1 MRKFLTNLLAV
12 VASAGLKDKFDRKEL
27 TKEDQAALIEAY
39 NKAHGAGAFA
49 NDFANY
55 QTEQSAQSEAF
66 TRTLAELAGITGVEA
81 GTEGT
86 PDGLAQILAS
96 VKELKGEVATANAT
110 IEKLSKQ
117 GAEVKPVATVAAT
130 PSATGM
136 HTKEYAFGIQNPFFA
151 ASRRYNSILIN
162 GRIDG
167 NPTADDRKVLET
179 DAISYAEKL
188 SERYG
193 ELRASGRLNLLKQ
206 AKVDISQLSSDTE
219 IGTRQFTIRQ
229 DMVIARIVSFP
240 SLAGL
245 FNTVSNIQSGQVITN
260 VLFDEVSQAYQSGE
274 VYKGNV
280 DFQPEKAIVDKV
292 MSKVRFEDMSTLETA
307 YLNYLNHEGS
317 DPVKW
322 TLLEWLIL
330 SIAEKINS
338 ERVERSI
345 RGCYVE
351 PVKGESAPAI
361 LGSTG
366 VIYRILS
373 LYDSNKALP
382 FDDEELADYD
392 ASNIGDVFQFFAKKI
407 SIRRPNDFKRFVIYA
422 NAAHQP
428 MYTEWYSNK
437 YGKNTDFTGTKDV
450 VPNYNMAIRWVPAMG
465 DLKLIF
471 ATIPGN
477 IELLQNVPGEEY
489 KTMFERHLEEV
500 IAYSYWMEGS
510 SVGFAGRHF
519 KSKADLKANKARE
532 QYLFF
537 NLPSIT
543 AAADATTVDT
553 ESAELEDLGFL
564 IRTSANT
571 KATVLT
577 DIVNAKVGVVY
588 RIECGDLTNAT
599 KIEKSGKFSKVEAWT
614 PAAVGDYIYV
624 YYNAVKGKFFE
635 VSRG

>member
-1 MRKFLTNLLAV
+1 MRKFLTNLLGV
-12 VASAGLKDKFDRKEL
+12 VVSAGLKDKFDRKEL

-39 NKAHGAGAFA
+39 NKAHGAGAFTD
-49 NDFANY
+49 DFEAY
-55 QTEQSAQSEAF
+55 RTEQGAQSEAF
-66 TRTLAELAGITGVEA
+66 AKALAELAGITGVEA

-86 PDGLAQILAS
+86 ADGLAQILAS
-96 VKELKGEVATANAT
+96 VKDLKGEVATANAT

-130 PSATGM
+130 PSVTGM

-162 GRIDG
+162 GRIEG
-167 NPTADDRKVLET
+167 EPTENDRKVLET

-188 SERYG
+188 SDRYR
-193 ELRASGRLNLLKQ
+193 ELRASGKLNLLKQ

-229 DMVIARIVSFP
+229 DMVIARIVSYP

-338 ERVERSI
+338 ERIERSI
-345 RGCYVE
+345 RGCYVK

-428 MYTEWYSNK
+428 MYMEWYSNK
-437 YGKNTDFTGTKDV
+437 YGKNTDYTGTKDV

-553 ESAELEDLGFL
+553 EGAELEDLGFL

-599 KIEKSGKFSKVEAWT
+599 KIEKSGKFSEVEAWT

-624 YYNAVKGKFFE
+624 HYDAAKGKFFE

>member
-1 MRKFLTNLLAV
+1 M
-12 VASAGLKDKFDRKEL
+12 
-27 TKEDQAALIEAY
+27 
-39 NKAHGAGAFA
+39 
-49 NDFANY
+49 
-55 QTEQSAQSEAF
+55 
-66 TRTLAELAGITGVEA
+66 
-81 GTEGT
+81 
-86 PDGLAQILAS
+86 
-96 VKELKGEVATANAT
+96 
-110 IEKLSKQ
+110 
-117 GAEVKPVATVAAT
+117 KPVATVADT

-167 NPTADDRKVLET
+167 NPTENDRKVLEA

-229 DMVIARIVSFP
+229 DMVIARIVSYP

-338 ERVERSI
+338 ERIERSI
-345 RGCYVE
+345 RGCYVK

-361 LGSTG
+361 FGSTG

-407 SIRRPNDFKRFVIYA
+407 AARRPNDFKRFVIYA

-428 MYTEWYSNK
+428 MYMEWYRNK
-437 YGKNTDFTGTKDV
+437 YGQNTDFTGTKDV
-450 VPNYNMAIRWVPAMG
+450 VPNYNMSIKWVPAMG

-471 ATIPGN
+471 ATVQGN

-599 KIEKSGKFSKVEAWT
+599 KIEKSGKFSEVEAWT

-624 YYNAVKGKFFE
+624 YYDAAKGKFFE
-635 VSRG
+635 ASRG

>member
-66 TRTLAELAGITGVEA
+66 TKTLAELAGITGVEA
-81 GTEGT
+81 GTEVT

-130 PSATGM
+130 PSVTGM

-167 NPTADDRKVLET
+167 NPSADDRMAFKA
-179 DAISYAEKL
+179 DAISYSEKL
-188 SERYG
+188 FERYR

-229 DMVIARIVSFP
+229 DMVIARIVSYP

-245 FNTVSNIQSGQVITN
+245 FNTVSNVQSGQVITN

-280 DFQPEKAIVDKV
+280 DFQPEKAIVDKA
-292 MSKVRFEDMSTLETA
+292 MAKVRFEDMSTLETA
-307 YLNYLNHEGS
+307 YLNYLNKEGS

-330 SIAEKINS
+330 SLAEKINS
-338 ERVERSI
+338 ERIERSI
-345 RGCYVE
+345 RGCYVK
-351 PVKGESAPAI
+351 PVKGESGPAI

-428 MYTEWYSNK
+428 MYMEWYSNK
-437 YGKNTDFTGTKDV
+437 YGKNTDYTGTKDV

-553 ESAELEDLGFL
+553 EGAELEDLGFL

-599 KIEKSGKFSKVEAWT
+599 KIEKSGKFSEVEAWT

-624 YYNAVKGKFFE
+624 HYDAVKGKFFE

>member
-66 TRTLAELAGITGVEA
+66 ANTLAELAGITGVEA

-117 GAEVKPVATVAAT
+117 GAEVTPVATVAAP
-130 PSATGM
+130 PSVTGM

-167 NPTADDRKVLET
+167 NPSADDRMAFKA
-179 DAISYAEKL
+179 DAISYSEKL
-188 SERYG
+188 FERYR
-193 ELRASGRLNLLKQ
+193 ELRASGKLNLLKQ

-229 DMVIARIVSFP
+229 DMVIARIVSYP

-245 FNTVSNIQSGQVITN
+245 FNTVSNVQSGQVITN

-280 DFQPEKAIVDKV
+280 DFQPEKAIVDKA
-292 MSKVRFEDMSTLETA
+292 MAKVRFEDMSTLETA

-330 SIAEKINS
+330 SLAEKINS
-338 ERVERSI
+338 ERIERSI
-345 RGCYVE
+345 RGCYVK
-351 PVKGESAPAI
+351 PVKGESGPAI

-382 FDDEELADYD
+382 FDDEELAGYD

-428 MYTEWYSNK
+428 MYMEWYSNK
-437 YGKNTDFTGTKDV
+437 YGKNTDYTGTKDV

-553 ESAELEDLGFL
+553 EGAELEDLGFL

-599 KIEKSGKFSKVEAWT
+599 KIEKSGKFSEVEAWT

-624 YYNAVKGKFFE
+624 HYDATKGKFFE

>member
-1 MRKFLTNLLAV
+1 MRKFLTNLLGV
-12 VASAGLKDKFDRKEL
+12 VVSAGLKDKFDRKEL

-39 NKAHGAGAFA
+39 NKAHGAGAFTD
-49 NDFANY
+49 DFEAY
-55 QTEQSAQSEAF
+55 RTEQGAQSEAF
-66 TRTLAELAGITGVEA
+66 AKALAELAGITGVEA

-96 VKELKGEVATANAT
+96 VKDLKGEVATANAT

-117 GAEVKPVATVAAT
+117 GAEVKPVATVAAA
-130 PSATGM
+130 PSVTGM

-151 ASRRYNSILIN
+151 AARRYNSILIN
-162 GRIDG
+162 GCIEG
-167 NPTADDRKVLET
+167 EPTENDRKVLEA

-188 SERYG
+188 SDRYRG
-193 ELRASGRLNLLKQ
+193 LRASGKLNLLKQ

-338 ERVERSI
+338 ERIERSI
-345 RGCYVE
+345 RGCYVK

-366 VIYRILS
+366 VIYRIIS

-428 MYTEWYSNK
+428 MYMEWYSNK
-437 YGKNTDFTGTKDV
+437 YGKNTDYTGTKDV

-553 ESAELEDLGFL
+553 EGAELEDLGFL

-599 KIEKSGKFSKVEAWT
+599 KIEKSGKFSEVEAWT

-624 YYNAVKGKFFE
+624 HYDAAKGKFFE

>member
-1 MRKFLTNLLAV
+1 MRKFLTNLLGV
-12 VASAGLKDKFDRKEL
+12 VVSAGLKDKFDRKEL

-39 NKAHGAGAFA
+39 NKAHGAGAFTD
-49 NDFANY
+49 DFEAY
-55 QTEQSAQSEAF
+55 RTEQGAQSEAF
-66 TRTLAELAGITGVEA
+66 AKALAELAGITGVEA

-96 VKELKGEVATANAT
+96 VKDLKGEVAIANAT

-117 GAEVKPVATVAAT
+117 GAEVKPVATVADT

-167 NPTADDRKVLET
+167 NPTENDRKVLET

-188 SERYG
+188 SERYS

-229 DMVIARIVSFP
+229 DMVIARIVSYP

-338 ERVERSI
+338 ERIERSI
-345 RGCYVE
+345 RGCYVK

-428 MYTEWYSNK
+428 MYMEWYSNK
-437 YGKNTDFTGTKDV
+437 YGKNTDYTGTKDV

-553 ESAELEDLGFL
+553 EGAELEDLGFL

-599 KIEKSGKFSKVEAWT
+599 KIEKSGKFSEVEAWT

-624 YYNAVKGKFFE
+624 HYDAAKGKFFE

>member
-1 MRKFLTNLLAV
+1 MRKFLTNLLGV
-12 VASAGLKDKFDRKEL
+12 VVSAGLKDKFDRKEL

-39 NKAHGAGAFA
+39 NKAHGAGAFTD
-49 NDFANY
+49 DFEAY
-55 QTEQSAQSEAF
+55 RTEQGAQSEAF
-66 TRTLAELAGITGVEA
+66 AKALAELAGITGVEA

-96 VKELKGEVATANAT
+96 VKDLKGEVATANAT

-117 GAEVKPVATVAAT
+117 GAEVKPVATVAAA
-130 PSATGM
+130 PSVTGM

-151 ASRRYNSILIN
+151 AARRYNSILIN
-162 GRIDG
+162 GRIEG
-167 NPTADDRKVLET
+167 EPTENDRKVLEA

-188 SERYG
+188 SDRYRG
-193 ELRASGRLNLLKQ
+193 LRASGKLNLLKQ

-338 ERVERSI
+338 ERIERSI
-345 RGCYVE
+345 RGCYVK

-366 VIYRILS
+366 VIYRIIS

-428 MYTEWYSNK
+428 MYMEWYSNK
-437 YGKNTDFTGTKDV
+437 YGKNTDYTGTKDV

-553 ESAELEDLGFL
+553 EGAELEDLGFL

-599 KIEKSGKFSKVEAWT
+599 KIEKSGKFSEVEAWT

-624 YYNAVKGKFFE
+624 HYDAAKGKFFE

>member
-1 MRKFLTNLLAV
+1 MRKFLTNLLGV
-12 VASAGLKDKFDRKEL
+12 VVSAGLKDKFDRKEL
-27 TKEDQAALIEAY
+27 TKDDQAALIEAY

-55 QTEQSAQSEAF
+55 QTEQSAQSAAF
-66 TRTLAELAGITGVEA
+66 ANTLAELAGITGVEA

-96 VKELKGEVATANAT
+96 VKDLKGEVATANAT
-110 IEKLSKQ
+110 IKKLSKQ
-117 GAEVKPVATVAAT
+117 GADVKPVATVDAT

-167 NPTADDRKVLET
+167 NPSADDRMAFKA
-179 DAISYAEKL
+179 DAISYSEKL
-188 SERYG
+188 FERYR
-193 ELRASGRLNLLKQ
+193 ELRASGKLNLLKQ

-229 DMVIARIVSFP
+229 DMVIARIVSYP

-245 FNTVSNIQSGQVITN
+245 FNTVSNVQSGQVITN
-260 VLFDEVSQAYQSGE
+260 VLFDEVSQAYQAGE

-280 DFQPEKAIVDKV
+280 DFQPEKAIVDKA
-292 MSKVRFEDMSTLETA
+292 MAKVRFEDMSTLETA

-322 TLLEWLIL
+322 TLLEWLVL

-338 ERVERSI
+338 ERIERSI
-345 RGCYVE
+345 RGCYVK
-351 PVKGESAPAI
+351 PVKGESGPAI

-428 MYTEWYSNK
+428 MYMEWYSNK
-437 YGKNTDFTGTKDV
+437 YGKNTDYTGTKDV

-553 ESAELEDLGFL
+553 EGAELEDLGFL

-599 KIEKSGKFSKVEAWT
+599 KIEKSGKFSEVEAWT

-624 YYNAVKGKFFE
+624 HYDAAKGKFFE

>member
-1 MRKFLTNLLAV
+1 MRKFLTNLLGV
-12 VASAGLKDKFDRKEL
+12 VVSAGLKDKFDRKEL

-39 NKAHGAGAFA
+39 NKAHGAGAFTD
-49 NDFANY
+49 DFEAY
-55 QTEQSAQSEAF
+55 RTEQGAQSEAF
-66 TRTLAELAGITGVEA
+66 AKALAELAGITGVEA

-117 GAEVKPVATVAAT
+117 GAEVKPVATVAAA
-130 PSATGM
+130 PSVTGM

-151 ASRRYNSILIN
+151 AARRYNSILIN
-162 GRIDG
+162 GRIEG
-167 NPTADDRKVLET
+167 EPTENDRKVLEA

-188 SERYG
+188 SDRYRD
-193 ELRASGRLNLLKQ
+193 LRASGKLNLLKQ

-229 DMVIARIVSFP
+229 DMVIARIVSYP

-338 ERVERSI
+338 ERIERSI
-345 RGCYVE
+345 RGCYVK

-428 MYTEWYSNK
+428 MYMEWYSNK
-437 YGKNTDFTGTKDV
+437 YGKNTDYTGTKDV

-553 ESAELEDLGFL
+553 EGAELEDLGFL

-599 KIEKSGKFSKVEAWT
+599 KIEKSGKFSEVEAWT

-624 YYNAVKGKFFE
+624 HYDAAKGKFFE

>member
-1 MRKFLTNLLAV
+1 MRKFLTNLLGV
-12 VASAGLKDKFDRKEL
+12 VVSAGLKDKFDRKEL

-39 NKAHGAGAFA
+39 NKAHGAGAFTD
-49 NDFANY
+49 DFEAY
-55 QTEQSAQSEAF
+55 RTEQGAQSEAF
-66 TRTLAELAGITGVEA
+66 AKALAELAGITGVEA

-96 VKELKGEVATANAT
+96 VKDLKGEVATANAT

-117 GAEVKPVATVAAT
+117 GAEVKPVATVAAA
-130 PSATGM
+130 PSVTGM

-151 ASRRYNSILIN
+151 AARRYNSILIN
-162 GRIDG
+162 GRIEG
-167 NPTADDRKVLET
+167 EPTENDRKVLET

-188 SERYG
+188 SDRYR
-193 ELRASGRLNLLKQ
+193 ELRASGKLNLLKQ

-229 DMVIARIVSFP
+229 DMVIARIVSYP

-338 ERVERSI
+338 ERIERSI
-345 RGCYVE
+345 RGCYVK

-428 MYTEWYSNK
+428 MYMEWYSNK
-437 YGKNTDFTGTKDV
+437 YGKNTDYTGTKDV

-553 ESAELEDLGFL
+553 EGAELEDLGFL

-599 KIEKSGKFSKVEAWT
+599 KIEKSGKFSEVEAWT

-624 YYNAVKGKFFE
+624 HYDAAKGKFFE

>member
-66 TRTLAELAGITGVEA
+66 TKTLAELAGITGVEA

-110 IEKLSKQ
+110 IKKLSKQ

-167 NPTADDRKVLET
+167 NPTDNDRKVLET

-229 DMVIARIVSFP
+229 DMVIARIVSYP

-245 FNTVSNIQSGQVITN
+245 FNTVSNVQSGQVITN

-292 MSKVRFEDMSTLETA
+292 MSKVRFEDMSALETA
-307 YLNYLNHEGS
+307 YLNYLNREGS

-322 TLLEWLIL
+322 TLLERLIL
-330 SIAEKINS
+330 SLAEKINS

-345 RGCYVE
+345 RGCYVK
-351 PVKGESAPAI
+351 PVKGESGPAI

-428 MYTEWYSNK
+428 MYMEWYSNK
-437 YGKNTDFTGTKDV
+437 YGKNTDYTGTKDV

-500 IAYSYWMEGS
+500 VAYSYWMEGS

-553 ESAELEDLGFL
+553 EGAELEDLGFL
-564 IRTSANT
+564 IRTSANS

-599 KIEKSGKFSKVEAWT
+599 KIEKSGKFSEVEAWT

-624 YYNAVKGKFFE
+624 HYDATKGKFFE

>member
-1 MRKFLTNLLAV
+1 MRKFLTNLLGV
-12 VASAGLKDKFDRKEL
+12 VVSAGLKDKFDRKEL

-39 NKAHGAGAFA
+39 NKAHGAGAFTD
-49 NDFANY
+49 DFEAY
-55 QTEQSAQSEAF
+55 RTEQGAQSEAF
-66 TRTLAELAGITGVEA
+66 AKALAELAGITGVEA

-151 ASRRYNSILIN
+151 AARRYNSILIN
-162 GRIDG
+162 GRIEG
-167 NPTADDRKVLET
+167 EPTENDRKVLET

-188 SERYG
+188 SERYR
-193 ELRASGRLNLLKQ
+193 ELRASGKLNLLKQ

-229 DMVIARIVSFP
+229 DMVIARIVSYP

-338 ERVERSI
+338 ERIERSI
-345 RGCYVE
+345 RGCYVK

-428 MYTEWYSNK
+428 MYMEWYSNK
-437 YGKNTDFTGTKDV
+437 YGKNTDYTGTKDV

-553 ESAELEDLGFL
+553 EGAELEDLGFL

-599 KIEKSGKFSKVEAWT
+599 KIEKSGKFSEVEAWT

-624 YYNAVKGKFFE
+624 HYDAAKGKFFE

>member
-1 MRKFLTNLLAV
+1 MRKFLTNLLGV
-12 VASAGLKDKFDRKEL
+12 VVSAGLKDKFDRKEL

-39 NKAHGAGAFA
+39 NKAHGAGAFTD
-49 NDFANY
+49 DFEAY
-55 QTEQSAQSEAF
+55 RTEQGAQSEAF
-66 TRTLAELAGITGVEA
+66 AKALAELAGITGVEA

-86 PDGLAQILAS
+86 ADGLAQILAS
-96 VKELKGEVATANAT
+96 VKDLKGEVVTANAT

-117 GAEVKPVATVAAT
+117 GADVKPVATVAAA
-130 PSATGM
+130 PSVTGM

-151 ASRRYNSILIN
+151 AARRYNSILIN
-162 GRIDG
+162 GRIEG
-167 NPTADDRKVLET
+167 EPTENDRKVLEA

-188 SERYG
+188 SDRYR
-193 ELRASGRLNLLKQ
+193 ELRASGKLNLLKQ

-229 DMVIARIVSFP
+229 DMVIARIVSYP

-245 FNTVSNIQSGQVITN
+245 FSTVSNIQSGQVITN

-307 YLNYLNHEGS
+307 YLNYLNREGS

-338 ERVERSI
+338 ERIERSI
-345 RGCYVE
+345 RGCYVK

-407 SIRRPNDFKRFVIYA
+407 AARRPNDFKRFVIYA

-428 MYTEWYSNK
+428 MYMEWYSNK
-437 YGKNTDFTGTKDV
+437 YGKNTDYTGTKDV

-553 ESAELEDLGFL
+553 EGAELEDLGFL

-599 KIEKSGKFSKVEAWT
+599 KIEKSGKFSEVEAWT

-624 YYNAVKGKFFE
+624 HYDAAKGKFFE

>member
-1 MRKFLTNLLAV
+1 MRKFLTNLLGV
-12 VASAGLKDKFDRKEL
+12 VVSAGLKDKFDRKEL

-39 NKAHGAGAFA
+39 NKAHGAGAFTD
-49 NDFANY
+49 DFEAY
-55 QTEQSAQSEAF
+55 RTEQGAQSEAF
-66 TRTLAELAGITGVEA
+66 AKALAELAGITGVEA

-96 VKELKGEVATANAT
+96 VKDLKGEVATATAT

-117 GAEVKPVATVAAT
+117 GAEVKPVATVAAA
-130 PSATGM
+130 PSVTGM

-151 ASRRYNSILIN
+151 AARRYNSILIN
-162 GRIDG
+162 GRIEG
-167 NPTADDRKVLET
+167 EPTENDRKVLET

-188 SERYG
+188 SDRYR
-193 ELRASGRLNLLKQ
+193 ELRASGKLNLLKQ

-229 DMVIARIVSFP
+229 DMVIARIVSYP

-338 ERVERSI
+338 ERIERSI
-345 RGCYVE
+345 RGCYVK
-351 PVKGESAPAI
+351 PVKGEPAPAI

-428 MYTEWYSNK
+428 MYMEWYSNK
-437 YGKNTDFTGTKDV
+437 YGKNTDYTGTKDV

-553 ESAELEDLGFL
+553 EGAELEDLGFL

-599 KIEKSGKFSKVEAWT
+599 KIEKSGKFSEVEAWT

-624 YYNAVKGKFFE
+624 HYDAAKGKFFE

>member
-1 MRKFLTNLLAV
+1 MRKFLTNLLGV
-12 VASAGLKDKFDRKEL
+12 VVSAGLKDKFDRKEL

-39 NKAHGAGAFA
+39 NKAHGAGAFTD
-49 NDFANY
+49 DFEAY
-55 QTEQSAQSEAF
+55 RTEQGAQSEAF
-66 TRTLAELAGITGVEA
+66 AKALAELAGITGVEA

-130 PSATGM
+130 PSVTGM

-167 NPTADDRKVLET
+167 NPSADDRMAFKA
-179 DAISYAEKL
+179 DAISYSEKL
-188 SERYG
+188 FERYR

-229 DMVIARIVSFP
+229 DMVIARIVSYP

-245 FNTVSNIQSGQVITN
+245 FNTVSNVQSGQVITN

-280 DFQPEKAIVDKV
+280 DFQPEKAIVDKA
-292 MSKVRFEDMSTLETA
+292 MAKVRFEDMSTLETA

-322 TLLEWLIL
+322 TLLEWLVL
-330 SIAEKINS
+330 SLAEKINS
-338 ERVERSI
+338 ERIERSI
-345 RGCYVE
+345 RGCYVK
-351 PVKGESAPAI
+351 PVKGVSGPAI

-428 MYTEWYSNK
+428 MYMEWYSNK
-437 YGKNTDFTGTKDV
+437 YGKNTDYTGTKDV
-450 VPNYNMAIRWVPAMG
+450 VPNYNMAIRWVPVMG

-553 ESAELEDLGFL
+553 EGAELEDLGFL

-599 KIEKSGKFSKVEAWT
+599 KIEKSGKFSEVEAWT

-624 YYNAVKGKFFE
+624 HYDAAKGKFFE

>member
-1 MRKFLTNLLAV
+1 MRKFLTNLLGV
-12 VASAGLKDKFDRKEL
+12 VVSAGLKDKFDRKEL

-39 NKAHGAGAFA
+39 NKAHGAGAFTD
-49 NDFANY
+49 DFEAY
-55 QTEQSAQSEAF
+55 RTEQGAQSEAF
-66 TRTLAELAGITGVEA
+66 AKALAELAGITGVEA

-130 PSATGM
+130 PSVTGM

-151 ASRRYNSILIN
+151 AARRYNSILIN
-162 GRIDG
+162 GRIEG
-167 NPTADDRKVLET
+167 EPTENDRKVLET

-188 SERYG
+188 SDRYRD
-193 ELRASGRLNLLKQ
+193 LRASGKLNLLKQ

-322 TLLEWLIL
+322 TLLEWLVL
-330 SIAEKINS
+330 SLAEKINS
-338 ERVERSI
+338 ERIERSI
-345 RGCYVE
+345 RGCYVK
-351 PVKGESAPAI
+351 PVKGESGPAI

-428 MYTEWYSNK
+428 MYMEWYSNK
-437 YGKNTDFTGTKDV
+437 YGKNTDYTGTKDV

-553 ESAELEDLGFL
+553 EGAELEDLGFL

-599 KIEKSGKFSKVEAWT
+599 KIEKSGKFSEVEAWT

-624 YYNAVKGKFFE
+624 HYDAAKGKFFE

>member
-66 TRTLAELAGITGVEA
+66 TKTLAELAGITGVEA

-117 GAEVKPVATVAAT
+117 GAEVKPVATVADT

-167 NPTADDRKVLET
+167 NPTENDRKVLET

-229 DMVIARIVSFP
+229 DMVIARIVSYP

-338 ERVERSI
+338 ERIERSI
-345 RGCYVE
+345 RGCYVK
-351 PVKGESAPAI
+351 PVKGESGPAI

-428 MYTEWYSNK
+428 MYMEWYSNK
-437 YGKNTDFTGTKDV
+437 YGKNTDYTGTKDV

-553 ESAELEDLGFL
+553 EGAELEDLGFL

-599 KIEKSGKFSKVEAWT
+599 KIEKSGKFSEVEAWT

-624 YYNAVKGKFFE
+624 HYDAAKGKFFE

>member
-1 MRKFLTNLLAV
+1 MRKFLTNLLGV
-12 VASAGLKDKFDRKEL
+12 VVSAGLKDKFDRKEL

-39 NKAHGAGAFA
+39 NKAHGAGAFTD
-49 NDFANY
+49 DFEAY
-55 QTEQSAQSEAF
+55 RTEQGAQSEAF
-66 TRTLAELAGITGVEA
+66 AKALAELAGITGVEA

-117 GAEVKPVATVAAT
+117 GAEVKPVATVAAA
-130 PSATGM
+130 PSVTGM

-167 NPTADDRKVLET
+167 NPSADDRMAFKA
-179 DAISYAEKL
+179 DAISYSEKL
-188 SERYG
+188 FERYR

-229 DMVIARIVSFP
+229 DMVIARIVSYP

-245 FNTVSNIQSGQVITN
+245 FNTVSNVQSGQVITN

-280 DFQPEKAIVDKV
+280 DFQPEKAIVDKA
-292 MSKVRFEDMSTLETA
+292 MAKVRFEDMSTLETA
-307 YLNYLNHEGS
+307 YLNYLNKEGS

-322 TLLEWLIL
+322 TLLEWLVL
-330 SIAEKINS
+330 SLAEKINA
-338 ERVERSI
+338 ERIERSI
-345 RGCYVE
+345 RGCYVK
-351 PVKGESAPAI
+351 PVKGESGPAI

-428 MYTEWYSNK
+428 MYMEWYSNK
-437 YGKNTDFTGTKDV
+437 YGKNTDYTGTKDV

-553 ESAELEDLGFL
+553 EGAELEDLGFL

-571 KATVLT
+571 KSTVLT

-599 KIEKSGKFSKVEAWT
+599 KIEKSGKFSEVEAWT

-624 YYNAVKGKFFE
+624 HYDAAKGKFFE

>member
-55 QTEQSAQSEAF
+55 QTEQSAQSAAF
-66 TRTLAELAGITGVEA
+66 TKTLAELAGITGVEA

-110 IEKLSKQ
+110 IENLSKQ

-130 PSATGM
+130 PSVTGM

-167 NPTADDRKVLET
+167 NPSADDRMAFKA
-179 DAISYAEKL
+179 DAISYSEKL
-188 SERYG
+188 FERYR
-193 ELRASGRLNLLKQ
+193 ELRASGKLNLLKQ

-229 DMVIARIVSFP
+229 DMVIARIVSYP

-245 FNTVSNIQSGQVITN
+245 FNTVSNVQSGQVITN

-280 DFQPEKAIVDKV
+280 DFQPEKAIVDKA
-292 MSKVRFEDMSTLETA
+292 MAKVRFEDMSTLETA

-338 ERVERSI
+338 ERIERSI
-345 RGCYVE
+345 RGCYVK

-428 MYTEWYSNK
+428 MYMEWYSNK
-437 YGKNTDFTGTKDV
+437 YGKNTDYTGTKDV

-553 ESAELEDLGFL
+553 EGAELEDLGFL

-599 KIEKSGKFSKVEAWT
+599 KIEKSGKFSEVEAWT

-624 YYNAVKGKFFE
+624 HYDATKGKFFE

>member
-1 MRKFLTNLLAV
+1 MRKFLTNLLGV
-12 VASAGLKDKFDRKEL
+12 VVSAGLKDKFDRKEL

-66 TRTLAELAGITGVEA
+66 TKTLAELAGITGVEA
-81 GTEGT
+81 GTEVT

-117 GAEVKPVATVAAT
+117 GAEVKPVATEVAT
-130 PSATGM
+130 PSVTGM

-167 NPTADDRKVLET
+167 NPSADDRMAFKA
-179 DAISYAEKL
+179 DAISYSEKL
-188 SERYG
+188 FERYM

-229 DMVIARIVSFP
+229 DMVIARIVSYP

-245 FNTVSNIQSGQVITN
+245 FNTVSNVQSGQVITN

-280 DFQPEKAIVDKV
+280 DFQPEKAIVDKA
-292 MSKVRFEDMSTLETA
+292 MAKVRFEDMSTLETA
-307 YLNYLNHEGS
+307 YLNYLNKEGS

-322 TLLEWLIL
+322 TLLEWLVL
-330 SIAEKINS
+330 SLAEKINA
-338 ERVERSI
+338 ERIERSI
-345 RGCYVE
+345 RGCYVK
-351 PVKGESAPAI
+351 PVKGESGPAI

-428 MYTEWYSNK
+428 MYMEWYSNK
-437 YGKNTDFTGTKDV
+437 YGKNTDYTGTKDV

-553 ESAELEDLGFL
+553 EGAELEDLGFL

-599 KIEKSGKFSKVEAWT
+599 KIEKSGKFSEVEAWT

-624 YYNAVKGKFFE
+624 HYDASKGKFFE

>member
-1 MRKFLTNLLAV
+1 MRKFLTNLLGV
-12 VASAGLKDKFDRKEL
+12 VVSAGLKDKFDRKEL

-39 NKAHGAGAFA
+39 NKAHGAGAFTD
-49 NDFANY
+49 DFEAY
-55 QTEQSAQSEAF
+55 RTEQGAQSEAF
-66 TRTLAELAGITGVEA
+66 AKALAELAGITGVEA

-96 VKELKGEVATANAT
+96 VKDLKGEVATANAT

-117 GAEVKPVATVAAT
+117 GAEVKPVATVAAA
-130 PSATGM
+130 PSVTGM

-167 NPTADDRKVLET
+167 NPSADDRMAFKA
-179 DAISYAEKL
+179 DAISYSEKL
-188 SERYG
+188 FERYC

-229 DMVIARIVSFP
+229 DMVIARIVSYP

-245 FNTVSNIQSGQVITN
+245 FNTVSNVQSGQVITN

-280 DFQPEKAIVDKV
+280 DFQPEKAIVDKA
-292 MSKVRFEDMSTLETA
+292 MAKVRFEDMSTLETA

-322 TLLEWLIL
+322 TLLEWLVL
-330 SIAEKINS
+330 SLAEKINS
-338 ERVERSI
+338 ERIERSI
-345 RGCYVE
+345 RGCYVK
-351 PVKGESAPAI
+351 PVKGESGPAI

-428 MYTEWYSNK
+428 MYMEWYSNK
-437 YGKNTDFTGTKDV
+437 YGKNTDYTGTKDV

-553 ESAELEDLGFL
+553 EGAELEDLGFL

-599 KIEKSGKFSKVEAWT
+599 KIEKSGKFSEVEAWT

-624 YYNAVKGKFFE
+624 HYDAAKGKFFE

>member
-1 MRKFLTNLLAV
+1 
-12 VASAGLKDKFDRKEL
+12 
-27 TKEDQAALIEAY
+27 
-39 NKAHGAGAFA
+39 
-49 NDFANY
+49 
-55 QTEQSAQSEAF
+55 
-66 TRTLAELAGITGVEA
+66 
-81 GTEGT
+81 
-86 PDGLAQILAS
+86 
-96 VKELKGEVATANAT
+96 
-110 IEKLSKQ
+110 
-117 GAEVKPVATVAAT
+117 
-130 PSATGM
+130 M

-167 NPTADDRKVLET
+167 NPTENDRKVLEA

-229 DMVIARIVSFP
+229 DMVIARIVSYP

-280 DFQPEKAIVDKV
+280 DFQPEKAIVDKA
-292 MSKVRFEDMSTLETA
+292 MAKVRFEDMSTLETA
-307 YLNYLNHEGS
+307 YLNYLNTEGS

-322 TLLEWLIL
+322 TLLEWLVL
-330 SIAEKINS
+330 SLAEKINS
-338 ERVERSI
+338 ERIERSI
-345 RGCYVE
+345 RGCYVK
-351 PVKGESAPAI
+351 PVKGESGPAI

-428 MYTEWYSNK
+428 MYMEWYSNK
-437 YGKNTDFTGTKDV
+437 YGKNTDYTGTKDV

-465 DLKLIF
+465 ALKLIF

-599 KIEKSGKFSKVEAWT
+599 KIEKSGKFSEVEAWT

-624 YYNAVKGKFFE
+624 HYDAVKGKFFE

>member
-1 MRKFLTNLLAV
+1 MRKFLTNLLGV
-12 VASAGLKDKFDRKEL
+12 VVSAGLKDKFDRKEL

-39 NKAHGAGAFA
+39 NKAHGAGAFTD
-49 NDFANY
+49 DFEAY
-55 QTEQSAQSEAF
+55 RTEQGAQSEAF
-66 TRTLAELAGITGVEA
+66 TKALAELAGITGVEA

-117 GAEVKPVATVAAT
+117 GADVKPVATVAAT
-130 PSATGM
+130 PSVTGM

-167 NPTADDRKVLET
+167 NPSADDRMAFKA
-179 DAISYAEKL
+179 DAISYSEKL
-188 SERYG
+188 FERYR
-193 ELRASGRLNLLKQ
+193 ELRASGKLNLLKQ

-229 DMVIARIVSFP
+229 DMVIARIVSYP

-245 FNTVSNIQSGQVITN
+245 FNTVSNVQSGQVITN

-280 DFQPEKAIVDKV
+280 DFQPEKAIVDKA
-292 MSKVRFEDMSTLETA
+292 MAKVRFEDMSTLETA
-307 YLNYLNHEGS
+307 YLNYLNKEGS

-330 SIAEKINS
+330 SLAEKINS
-338 ERVERSI
+338 ERIERSI
-345 RGCYVE
+345 RGCYVK
-351 PVKGESAPAI
+351 PVKGESGPAI

-428 MYTEWYSNK
+428 MYMEWYSNK
-437 YGKNTDFTGTKDV
+437 YGKNTDYTGTKDV

-553 ESAELEDLGFL
+553 EGAELEDLGFL

-588 RIECGDLTNAT
+588 RIECGDITNAT
-599 KIEKSGKFSKVEAWT
+599 KIEKSGKFSEVEAWT

-624 YYNAVKGKFFE
+624 HYDAAKGKFFE

>member
-66 TRTLAELAGITGVEA
+66 TKTLAELAGITGVEA

-117 GAEVKPVATVAAT
+117 GAEVKPVATVPTT

-167 NPTADDRKVLET
+167 NPTENDRKVLET

-229 DMVIARIVSFP
+229 DMVIARIVSYP

-245 FNTVSNIQSGQVITN
+245 FNTVSNVQSGQVITN

-292 MSKVRFEDMSTLETA
+292 MSKVRFEDMSALETA
-307 YLNYLNHEGS
+307 YLNYLNREGS

-322 TLLEWLIL
+322 TLIEWLIL
-330 SIAEKINS
+330 SLAEKINS
-338 ERVERSI
+338 ERIERSI
-345 RGCYVE
+345 RGCYVK
-351 PVKGESAPAI
+351 PVKGESGPAI

-366 VIYRILS
+366 VIYRLLS

-428 MYTEWYSNK
+428 MYMEWYSNK
-437 YGKNTDFTGTKDV
+437 YGKNTDYTGTKDV

-500 IAYSYWMEGS
+500 VAYSYWMEGS

-553 ESAELEDLGFL
+553 EGAELEDLGFL

-599 KIEKSGKFSKVEAWT
+599 KIEKSGKFSEVEAWT
-614 PAAVGDYIYV
+614 PATVGDYIYV
-624 YYNAVKGKFFE
+624 HYDATKGKFFE

>member
-1 MRKFLTNLLAV
+1 MRKFLTNLLGV
-12 VASAGLKDKFDRKEL
+12 VVSAGLKDKFDRKEL

-39 NKAHGAGAFA
+39 NKAHGAGAFTD
-49 NDFANY
+49 DFEAY
-55 QTEQSAQSEAF
+55 RTEQGAQSEAF
-66 TRTLAELAGITGVEA
+66 AKALAELAGITGVEA

-86 PDGLAQILAS
+86 LDGLAQILAS

-162 GRIDG
+162 GCIDG
-167 NPTADDRKVLET
+167 NPTENDRKVLET

-188 SERYG
+188 SERYR
-193 ELRASGRLNLLKQ
+193 ELRASGKLNLLKQ

-307 YLNYLNHEGS
+307 YLNYLNREGS

-338 ERVERSI
+338 ERIERSI
-345 RGCYVE
+345 RGCYVK

-366 VIYRILS
+366 VIYRIIS

-428 MYTEWYSNK
+428 MYMEWYSNK
-437 YGKNTDFTGTKDV
+437 YGKNTDYTGTKDV
-450 VPNYNMAIRWVPAMG
+450 VPNYNMDIRWVPAMG

-500 IAYSYWMEGS
+500 IAYSYWKEGS

-553 ESAELEDLGFL
+553 EGAELEDLGFL

-599 KIEKSGKFSKVEAWT
+599 KIEKSGKFSEVEAWT

-624 YYNAVKGKFFE
+624 HYDAAKGKFFE

>member
-1 MRKFLTNLLAV
+1 MRKFLTNLLGV
-12 VASAGLKDKFDRKEL
+12 VVSAGLKDKFDRKEL

-39 NKAHGAGAFA
+39 NKAHGAGAFTD
-49 NDFANY
+49 DFEAY
-55 QTEQSAQSEAF
+55 RTEQGAQSEAF
-66 TRTLAELAGITGVEA
+66 AKALAELAGITGVEA

-130 PSATGM
+130 PSVTGM

-151 ASRRYNSILIN
+151 AARRYNSILIN

-167 NPTADDRKVLET
+167 NPSADDRMAFKA
-179 DAISYAEKL
+179 DAISYSEKL
-188 SERYG
+188 FERYC

-229 DMVIARIVSFP
+229 DMVIARIVSYP

-245 FNTVSNIQSGQVITN
+245 FNTVSNVQSGQVITN

-280 DFQPEKAIVDKV
+280 DFQPEKAIVDKA
-292 MSKVRFEDMSTLETA
+292 MAKVRFEDMSTLETA

-322 TLLEWLIL
+322 TLLEWLVL
-330 SIAEKINS
+330 SLAEKINS
-338 ERVERSI
+338 ERIERSI
-345 RGCYVE
+345 RGCYVK
-351 PVKGESAPAI
+351 PVKGESGPAI

-428 MYTEWYSNK
+428 MYMEWYSNK
-437 YGKNTDFTGTKDV
+437 YGKNTDYTGTKDV

-553 ESAELEDLGFL
+553 EGAELEDLGFL

-599 KIEKSGKFSKVEAWT
+599 KIEKSGKFSEVEAWT

-624 YYNAVKGKFFE
+624 HYDAAKGKFFE

>member
-66 TRTLAELAGITGVEA
+66 TKTLAELAGITGVEA

-167 NPTADDRKVLET
+167 NPTDNDRKVLET

-229 DMVIARIVSFP
+229 DMVIARIVSYP

-245 FNTVSNIQSGQVITN
+245 FNTVSNVQSGQVITN

-292 MSKVRFEDMSTLETA
+292 MSKVRFEDMSALETA
-307 YLNYLNHEGS
+307 YLNYLNREGS

-330 SIAEKINS
+330 NLAEKINS
-338 ERVERSI
+338 ERIERSI
-345 RGCYVE
+345 RGCYVK
-351 PVKGESAPAI
+351 PVKGESGPAI

-428 MYTEWYSNK
+428 MYMEWYSNK
-437 YGKNTDFTGTKDV
+437 YGKNTDYTGTKDV

-553 ESAELEDLGFL
+553 EGAELEDLGFL
-564 IRTSANT
+564 IRTSANS

-599 KIEKSGKFSKVEAWT
+599 KIEKSGKFSEVEAWT
-614 PAAVGDYIYV
+614 PVAVGDYIYV
-624 YYNAVKGKFFE
+624 HYDATKGKFFE

>member
-66 TRTLAELAGITGVEA
+66 TKTLAELAGITGVEA

-86 PDGLAQILAS
+86 ADGLAQILAS
-96 VKELKGEVATANAT
+96 VKELKGEVVTANAT

-117 GAEVKPVATVAAT
+117 GAEVTPVATVADA
-130 PSATGM
+130 PSVTGM

-151 ASRRYNSILIN
+151 AARRYNSILIN
-162 GRIDG
+162 GRIEG
-167 NPTADDRKVLET
+167 EPTESDRKVLET

-188 SERYG
+188 SERYR
-193 ELRASGRLNLLKQ
+193 EP
-206 AKVDISQLSSDTE
+206 
-219 IGTRQFTIRQ
+219 RQFTIRQ

-260 VLFDEVSQAYQSGE
+260 VLFSEVSQAYQAGE
-274 VYKGNV
+274 VYKGDV
-280 DFQPEKAIVDKV
+280 DFQPEKAIVHKV
-292 MSKVRFEDMSTLETA
+292 MSKIRFEDMSKLEEA
-307 YLNYLNHEGS
+307 YLNYLNREGS

-330 SIAEKINS
+330 RIAEKINA
-338 ERVERSI
+338 ERIERSI
-345 RGCYVE
+345 LGCYVK
-351 PVKGESAPAI
+351 PVKGEASPSL

-366 VIYRILS
+366 VIYRVLS

-392 ASNIGDVFQFFAKKI
+392 ASNIGDVLQFFAKKI
-407 SIRRPNDFKRFVIYA
+407 AARRPKDYKQFVIYA
-422 NAAHQP
+422 NATHRL
-428 MYTEWYSNK
+428 MFKEWYRNK
-437 YGKNTDFTGTKDV
+437 YGKDTDFAGITDV
-450 VPNYNMAIRWVPAMG
+450 VPNYEMAIRWVPAMG
-465 DLKLIF
+465 NLKLLF
-471 ATIPGN
+471 ATVEGN

-489 KTMFERHLEEV
+489 KTLFERHLEEV
-500 IAYSYWMEGS
+500 IAYSYWKEGS

-519 KSKADLKANKARE
+519 NSKADLKANKARE
-532 QYLFF
+532 QYIFF

-553 ESAELEDLGFL
+553 EGEELDDLGFL

-577 DIVNAKVGVVY
+577 DIVNAKDGVVY

-599 KIEKSGKFSKVEAWT
+599 KIEKSGKFSEVEAWT

-624 YYNAVKGKFFE
+624 YYDAAKGKFFE
-635 VSRG
+635 ASRG

>member
-1 MRKFLTNLLAV
+1 MRKFLTNLLGV
-12 VASAGLKDKFDRKEL
+12 VVSAGLKDKFDRKEL

-39 NKAHGAGAFA
+39 NKAHGAGAFTD
-49 NDFANY
+49 DFEAY
-55 QTEQSAQSEAF
+55 RTEQGAQSEAF
-66 TRTLAELAGITGVEA
+66 AKALAELAGITGVEA

-151 ASRRYNSILIN
+151 AARRYNSILIN
-162 GRIDG
+162 GRIEG
-167 NPTADDRKVLET
+167 EPTENDRKVLET

-188 SERYG
+188 SDRYR
-193 ELRASGRLNLLKQ
+193 ELRASGKLNLLKQ

-229 DMVIARIVSFP
+229 DMVIARIVSYP

-338 ERVERSI
+338 ERIERSI
-345 RGCYVE
+345 LGCYVK

-428 MYTEWYSNK
+428 MYMEWYSNK
-437 YGKNTDFTGTKDV
+437 YGKNTDYTGTKDV

-553 ESAELEDLGFL
+553 EGAELEDLGFL

-599 KIEKSGKFSKVEAWT
+599 KIEKSGKFSEVEAWT

-624 YYNAVKGKFFE
+624 HYDATKDKFFE

>member
-66 TRTLAELAGITGVEA
+66 TKTLAELAGITGVEA

-167 NPTADDRKVLET
+167 NPTDNDRKVLET

-188 SERYG
+188 FERYG

-229 DMVIARIVSFP
+229 DMVIARIVSYP

-245 FNTVSNIQSGQVITN
+245 FNTVSNVQSGQVITN

-292 MSKVRFEDMSTLETA
+292 MSKVRFEDMSALETA
-307 YLNYLNHEGS
+307 YLNYLNREGS

-330 SIAEKINS
+330 SLAEKINS
-338 ERVERSI
+338 ERIERSI
-345 RGCYVE
+345 RGCYVK
-351 PVKGESAPAI
+351 PVKGESGPAI

-428 MYTEWYSNK
+428 MYMEWYSNK
-437 YGKNTDFTGTKDV
+437 YGKNTDYTGTKDV

-553 ESAELEDLGFL
+553 EGAELEDLGFL
-564 IRTSANT
+564 IRTSANS

-599 KIEKSGKFSKVEAWT
+599 KIEKSGKFSEVEAWT

-624 YYNAVKGKFFE
+624 HYDATKGKFFE

>member
-1 MRKFLTNLLAV
+1 MRKFLTNLLGV
-12 VASAGLKDKFDRKEL
+12 VVSAGLKDKFDRKEL

-39 NKAHGAGAFA
+39 NKAHGAGAFTD
-49 NDFANY
+49 DFEAY
-55 QTEQSAQSEAF
+55 RTEQGAQSEAF
-66 TRTLAELAGITGVEA
+66 AKALAELAGITGVEA

-96 VKELKGEVATANAT
+96 VKDLKGEVATANAT

-130 PSATGM
+130 PSVTGM

-151 ASRRYNSILIN
+151 AARRYNSILIN
-162 GRIDG
+162 GRIEG
-167 NPTADDRKVLET
+167 EPTENDRKVLEA

-188 SERYG
+188 SDRYRD
-193 ELRASGRLNLLKQ
+193 LRASGKLNLLKQ

-338 ERVERSI
+338 ERIERSI
-345 RGCYVE
+345 RGCYVK

-428 MYTEWYSNK
+428 MYMEWYSNK
-437 YGKNTDFTGTKDV
+437 YGKNTDYTGTKDV

-553 ESAELEDLGFL
+553 EGAELEDLGFL

-599 KIEKSGKFSKVEAWT
+599 KIEKSGKFSEVEAWT

-624 YYNAVKGKFFE
+624 HYDAAKGKFFE

>member
-1 MRKFLTNLLAV
+1 MRKFLTNLLGV
-12 VASAGLKDKFDRKEL
+12 VVSAGLKDKFDRKEL

-39 NKAHGAGAFA
+39 NKAHGAGAFTD
-49 NDFANY
+49 DFEAY
-55 QTEQSAQSEAF
+55 RTEQGAQSEAF
-66 TRTLAELAGITGVEA
+66 AKALAELAGITGVEA

-167 NPTADDRKVLET
+167 NPTENDRKVLET

-188 SERYG
+188 SERYR
-193 ELRASGRLNLLKQ
+193 ELRASGKLNLLKQ

-338 ERVERSI
+338 ERIERSI
-345 RGCYVE
+345 RGCYVK

-366 VIYRILS
+366 VIYRIIS

-428 MYTEWYSNK
+428 MYMEWYSNK
-437 YGKNTDFTGTKDV
+437 YGKNTDYTGTKDV

-553 ESAELEDLGFL
+553 EGAELEDLGFL

-599 KIEKSGKFSKVEAWT
+599 KIEKSGKFSEVEAWT

-624 YYNAVKGKFFE
+624 HYDAAKGKFFE

>member
-39 NKAHGAGAFA
+39 NKAHGAGAFTD
-49 NDFANY
+49 DFEAY
-55 QTEQSAQSEAF
+55 RTEQGAQSEAF
-66 TRTLAELAGITGVEA
+66 ANTLAELAGITGVEA

-86 PDGLAQILAS
+86 LDGLAQILAS

-167 NPTADDRKVLET
+167 NPSADDRMAFKA
-179 DAISYAEKL
+179 DAISYSEQL
-188 SERYG
+188 FERYR
-193 ELRASGRLNLLKQ
+193 ELRASGKLNLLKQ

-229 DMVIARIVSFP
+229 DMVIARIVSYP

-245 FNTVSNIQSGQVITN
+245 FNTVSNVQSGQVITN
-260 VLFDEVSQAYQSGE
+260 VLFDEVSQAYQAGE

-280 DFQPEKAIVDKV
+280 DFQPEKAIVDKA
-292 MSKVRFEDMSTLETA
+292 MAKVRFEDMSTLETA

-322 TLLEWLIL
+322 TLLEWLVL

-338 ERVERSI
+338 ERIERSI
-345 RGCYVE
+345 RGCYVK
-351 PVKGESAPAI
+351 PVKGESGPAI

-428 MYTEWYSNK
+428 MYMEWYSNK
-437 YGKNTDFTGTKDV
+437 YGKNTDYTGTKDV

-553 ESAELEDLGFL
+553 EGAELEDLGFL

-599 KIEKSGKFSKVEAWT
+599 KIEKSGKFSEVEAWT

-624 YYNAVKGKFFE
+624 HYDAAKGKFFE

>member
-1 MRKFLTNLLAV
+1 MRKFLTNLLGV
-12 VASAGLKDKFDRKEL
+12 VVSAGLKDKFDRKEL

-39 NKAHGAGAFA
+39 NKAHGAGAFTD
-49 NDFANY
+49 DFEAY
-55 QTEQSAQSEAF
+55 RTEQGAQSEAF
-66 TRTLAELAGITGVEA
+66 AKALAELAGITGVEA

-117 GAEVKPVATVAAT
+117 GAEVKPVATVADA

-151 ASRRYNSILIN
+151 AARRYNSILIN
-162 GRIDG
+162 GRIEG
-167 NPTADDRKVLET
+167 EPTENDRKVLET

-229 DMVIARIVSFP
+229 DMVIARIVSYP

-338 ERVERSI
+338 ERIERSI
-345 RGCYVE
+345 RGCYVK

-428 MYTEWYSNK
+428 MYMEWYSNK
-437 YGKNTDFTGTKDV
+437 YGKNTDYTGTKDV

-553 ESAELEDLGFL
+553 EGAELEDLGFL

-599 KIEKSGKFSKVEAWT
+599 KIEKSGKFSEVEAWT

-624 YYNAVKGKFFE
+624 HYDAAKGKFFE

>member
-1 MRKFLTNLLAV
+1 MRKFLTNLLGV
-12 VASAGLKDKFDRKEL
+12 VVSAGLKDKFDRKEL

-39 NKAHGAGAFA
+39 NKAHGAGAFTD
-49 NDFANY
+49 DFEAY
-55 QTEQSAQSEAF
+55 RTEQGAQSEAF
-66 TRTLAELAGITGVEA
+66 AKALAELAGITGVEA

-130 PSATGM
+130 PSVTGM

-151 ASRRYNSILIN
+151 AARRYNSILIN
-162 GRIDG
+162 GRIEG
-167 NPTADDRKVLET
+167 EPTENDRKVLEA

-188 SERYG
+188 SDRYR
-193 ELRASGRLNLLKQ
+193 ELRASGKLNLLKQ

-229 DMVIARIVSFP
+229 DMVIARIVSYP

-245 FNTVSNIQSGQVITN
+245 FSTVSNIQSGQVITN

-338 ERVERSI
+338 ERIERSI
-345 RGCYVE
+345 RGCYVK

-428 MYTEWYSNK
+428 MYMEWYSNK
-437 YGKNTDFTGTKDV
+437 YGKNTDYTGTKDV

-553 ESAELEDLGFL
+553 EGAELEDLGFL

-599 KIEKSGKFSKVEAWT
+599 KIEKSGKFSEVEAWT

-624 YYNAVKGKFFE
+624 HYDATKGKFFE

>member
-1 MRKFLTNLLAV
+1 MRKFLTNLLGV
-12 VASAGLKDKFDRKEL
+12 VVSAGLKDKFDRKEL

-39 NKAHGAGAFA
+39 NKAHGAGAFTD
-49 NDFANY
+49 DFEAY
-55 QTEQSAQSEAF
+55 RTEQGAQSEAF
-66 TRTLAELAGITGVEA
+66 AKALAELAGITGVEA

-96 VKELKGEVATANAT
+96 VKELKGEVVTANAT

-117 GAEVKPVATVAAT
+117 GAEVKPVATAAAT

-151 ASRRYNSILIN
+151 AARRYNSILIN
-162 GRIDG
+162 GRIEG
-167 NPTADDRKVLET
+167 EPTENDRKVLEA

-188 SERYG
+188 SDRYR
-193 ELRASGRLNLLKQ
+193 ELRASGKLNLLKQ

-229 DMVIARIVSFP
+229 DMVIARIVSYP

-338 ERVERSI
+338 ERIERSI
-345 RGCYVE
+345 RGCYVK

-428 MYTEWYSNK
+428 MYMEWYSNK
-437 YGKNTDFTGTKDV
+437 YGKNTDYTGTKDV

-465 DLKLIF
+465 GLKLIF

-519 KSKADLKANKARE
+519 KSKADLKANKSRE

-553 ESAELEDLGFL
+553 EGAELEDLGFL

-599 KIEKSGKFSKVEAWT
+599 KIEKSGKFSEVEAWT

-624 YYNAVKGKFFE
+624 HYDAAKGKFFE

>member
-1 MRKFLTNLLAV
+1 MRKFLTNLLGV
-12 VASAGLKDKFDRKEL
+12 VVSAGLKDKFDRKEL

-39 NKAHGAGAFA
+39 NKAHGAGAFTD
-49 NDFANY
+49 DFETY
-55 QTEQSAQSEAF
+55 RTEQGAQSEAF
-66 TRTLAELAGITGVEA
+66 AKALAELAGITGVEA

-96 VKELKGEVATANAT
+96 VKDLKGEVATANAT

-130 PSATGM
+130 PSVTGM

-167 NPTADDRKVLET
+167 NPSADDRMAFKA
-179 DAISYAEKL
+179 DAISYSEKL
-188 SERYG
+188 FERYR

-229 DMVIARIVSFP
+229 DMVIARIVSYP

-245 FNTVSNIQSGQVITN
+245 FNTVSNVQSGQVITN

-280 DFQPEKAIVDKV
+280 DFQPEKAIVDKA
-292 MSKVRFEDMSTLETA
+292 MAKVRFEDMSTLETA

-322 TLLEWLIL
+322 TLLEWLVL
-330 SIAEKINS
+330 SLAEKINS
-338 ERVERSI
+338 ERIERSI
-345 RGCYVE
+345 RGCYVK
-351 PVKGESAPAI
+351 PVKGESGPAI

-428 MYTEWYSNK
+428 MYMEWYSNK
-437 YGKNTDFTGTKDV
+437 YGKNTDYTGTKDV

-553 ESAELEDLGFL
+553 EGAELEDLGFL

-599 KIEKSGKFSKVEAWT
+599 KIEKSGKFSEVEAWT

-624 YYNAVKGKFFE
+624 HYDAAKGKFFE

>member
-117 GAEVKPVATVAAT
+117 GADVKPVATVADA

-167 NPTADDRKVLET
+167 NPTENDRKVLEA

-229 DMVIARIVSFP
+229 DMVIARIVSYP

-280 DFQPEKAIVDKV
+280 DLQPEKAIVDKV

-322 TLLEWLIL
+322 TLLEWIIL

-345 RGCYVE
+345 RGCYVK

-500 IAYSYWMEGS
+500 VAYSYWMEGS

-599 KIEKSGKFSKVEAWT
+599 KIEKSGKFSEVEAWT

>member
-66 TRTLAELAGITGVEA
+66 TKTLAELAGITGVEA
-81 GTEGT
+81 GTEVT

-130 PSATGM
+130 PSVTGM

-167 NPTADDRKVLET
+167 NPSADDRMAFKA
-179 DAISYAEKL
+179 DAISYSEKL
-188 SERYG
+188 FERYR
-193 ELRASGRLNLLKQ
+193 ELRASGKLNLLKQ

-229 DMVIARIVSFP
+229 DMVIARIVSYP

-245 FNTVSNIQSGQVITN
+245 FNTVSNVQSGQVITN

-280 DFQPEKAIVDKV
+280 DFQPEKAIVDKA
-292 MSKVRFEDMSTLETA
+292 MAKVRFEDMSTLETA
-307 YLNYLNHEGS
+307 YLNYLNKEGS

-330 SIAEKINS
+330 SLAEKINS
-338 ERVERSI
+338 ERIERSI
-345 RGCYVE
+345 RGCYVK
-351 PVKGESAPAI
+351 PVKGESGPAI

-428 MYTEWYSNK
+428 MYMEWYSNK
-437 YGKNTDFTGTKDV
+437 YGKNTDYTGTKDV

-553 ESAELEDLGFL
+553 EGAELEDLGFL

-599 KIEKSGKFSKVEAWT
+599 KIEKSGKFSEVEAWT

-624 YYNAVKGKFFE
+624 HYDAAKGKFFE

>member
-49 NDFANY
+49 NDFAKY

-66 TRTLAELAGITGVEA
+66 ANTLAELAGITGVEA

-130 PSATGM
+130 PSVTGM

-167 NPTADDRKVLET
+167 NPSADDRMAFKA
-179 DAISYAEKL
+179 DAISYSEKL
-188 SERYG
+188 FERYR
-193 ELRASGRLNLLKQ
+193 ELRASGKLNLLKQ

-229 DMVIARIVSFP
+229 DMVIARIVSYP

-245 FNTVSNIQSGQVITN
+245 FNTVSNVQSGQVITN

-280 DFQPEKAIVDKV
+280 DFQPEKAIVDKA
-292 MSKVRFEDMSTLETA
+292 MAKVRFEDMSTLETA
-307 YLNYLNHEGS
+307 YLNYLNKEGS

-330 SIAEKINS
+330 SLAEKINS
-338 ERVERSI
+338 ERIERSI
-345 RGCYVE
+345 RGCYVK
-351 PVKGESAPAI
+351 PVKGESGPAI

-428 MYTEWYSNK
+428 MYMEWYSNK
-437 YGKNTDFTGTKDV
+437 YGKNTDYTGTKDV

-553 ESAELEDLGFL
+553 EGAELEDLGFL

-599 KIEKSGKFSKVEAWT
+599 KIEKSGKFSEVEAWT

-624 YYNAVKGKFFE
+624 HYDASKGKFFE